1 LVIVSRRREDVNED
15 ERGMGNHTSFVIGS
29 DSGIDVGL
37 SLVWL
42 TCSFGCQNASL
53 A

>member
-1 LVIVSRRREDVNED
+1 MRKGRKDNCTIL
-15 ERGMGNHTSFVIGS
+15 IGS

-37 SLVWL
+37 CLVWL